1 MELVYLVGGY
11 GACVSSREME
21 LVYLV
26 GGYEA
31 SVSSSGVWSQCI

>member
-11 GACVSSREME
+11 GASVFSREME

-31 SVSSSGVWSQCI
+31 SVSSSGIWSQCI